1 MSNVQNFVFVPQS
14 GVADELVE
22 SMVKSNLTLFGL
34 GYVISIPPSNE
45 LDDVSLSSPQ
55 VCGGKWWKGETETF
69 EEYAS
74 RVLESDMG
82 TDSYDPEKEYGVQY
96 WLIGFDDPT
105 NPNEEPTLLFKVWE
119 GKY

>member
-1 MSNVQNFVFVPQS
+1 MSNVQNLVFVSQS

-34 GYVISIPPSNE
+34 GYVISIPPSQE
-45 LDDVSLSSPQ
+45 GESWDLSSPQ
-55 VCGGKWWKGETETF
+55 TCGGKWWRTEGESLIEFAQRLLST
-69 EEYAS
+69 
-74 RVLESDMG
+74 DMG
-82 TDSYDPEKEYGVQY
+82 TDPYDPEKEYGVQY

-105 NPNEEPTLLFKVWE
+105 NPNEEPTLIHKVWE